1 MKKPISVQVNEL
13 SNAIIEVI
21 NESELHP
28 LFLEPI
34 IREIYNLVLE
44 NAKRINELEINEY
57 KKSLETITSE
67 ANEYSQK
74 EVQHDTE

>member
-13 SNAIIEVI
+13 SNTIIEII
-21 NESELHP
+21 NESGLHP

-44 NAKRINELEINEY
+44 NAKRIRELEINEY
-57 KKSLETITSE
+57 NKSLNPITSE
-67 ANEYSQK
+67 SNESSEK
-74 EVQHDTE
+74 EAQHDTE

>member
-13 SNAIIEVI
+13 SNTIIEVI
-21 NESELHP
+21 NESGLHP

-44 NAKRINELEINEY
+44 NAKRIKELEINEY
-57 KKSLETITSE
+57 KNSLNTLTSE
-67 ANEYSQK
+67 VSKSSEK

>member
-13 SNAIIEVI
+13 SNTIIEVI
-21 NESELHP
+21 NESGLHP

-44 NAKRINELEINEY
+44 NAKRIRELEINEY
-57 KKSLETITSE
+57 NKSLNPITSE
-67 ANEYSQK
+67 SSESSEK